1 MSRCKA
7 VLVWVVCSLWA
18 AGAAAQ
24 ELSPRSYWP
33 APRGTKILVSGYIYS
48 SGDVL
53 TDPSLPVYNVD
64 SRIHTAVLGYLQ
76 TFSLW
81 GRTTNIVAEL
91 PYSRGTT
98 KGFVFGDPARRD
110 FSGFSDLAITLAVNL
125 HGAPSMTR
133 ADFREFRANPRPILG
148 ASLKVLAPTGHYDDD
163 KLINVGANRWAVK
176 PELGYI
182 IPLKPTWVL
191 EFEAG
196 AWFFSDDDDFLNGK
210 REQHPIF
217 AAEVHLVKRI
227 RPGFWASLEANYF
240 AGGRQTIG
248 GNEHSD
254 VQRNSRIGGTVVFPF
269 AGRHAIKIGFSR
281 GWVTDF
287 GNDFDQL
294 LVSHNVVF

>member
-1 MSRCKA
+1 MSRCRV
-7 VLVWVVCSLWA
+7 VLVWVVCCLWA

-33 APRGTKILVSGYIYS
+33 APKGTRVLVSGYAYS

-53 TDPSLPVYNVD
+53 MDPSLPVYDVD
-64 SRIHTAVLGYLQ
+64 SRINTAVLGYLQ

-81 GRTTNIVAEL
+81 GRTANVVAEL
-91 PYSRGTT
+91 PYSWGTT
-98 KGFVFGDPARRD
+98 KGFVFGDPARRNL
-110 FSGFSDLAITLAVNL
+110 SGFSDLAVTMAVNL

-133 ADFREFRANPRPILG
+133 ADFQELRANPHPILG
-148 ASLKVLAPTGHYDDD
+148 ASVKVLAPTGHYDED

-191 EFEAG
+191 ELEAG
-196 AWFFSDDDDFLNGK
+196 AWFFSDDDDFLNEK

-254 VQRNSRIGGTVVFPF
+254 VQRNSRIGGPVVFPF

-287 GNDFDQL
+287 GNDFDQF